1 MSEAIQE
8 VLCGFGLGL
17 LIIGTLLFFQ
27 EKIMLKQYHTQSDQ
41 GAQASAIAEE
51 AHMMSKMY
59 EAEAIMKMG
68 TGTARTEH
76 LEACLWVLKH
86 KTDLLNVVDTEEVYF

>member
-1 MSEAIQE
+1 MFTQSQS
-8 VLCGFGLGL
+8 
-17 LIIGTLLFFQ
+17 
-27 EKIMLKQYHTQSDQ
+27 QSDQ